1 LETYSLMRGPASRE
15 RMTHHFAHRR
25 DTLRPGEQLNEIRRH
40 AVNPR
45 GGGDPAASVH
55 SGAAA
60 K

>member
-1 LETYSLMRGPASRE
+1 
-15 RMTHHFAHRR
+15 MTHHFAHRR

-55 SGAAA
+55 SGAAQNGCGA
-60 K
+60 PPIT